1 MFECWSLEYNCHCTI
16 CRHDSNAEGIKSL
29 LVMCHFVVRPLSR
42 LRKPAGRCSPQ
53 CQHNG
58 SGRGKRILL
67 STRNQVSTR
76 RARKPPTDSSVS
88 ETLSFSPLRRHS
100 SCHLHQKEVALAV
113 TGPAAPLAWIWPSP
127 TRTFDNCVSAA
138 PRGCKISHCAAV
150 GWDIRCII
158 CHLTKAAG
166 MTRRDVTQTERGTG
180 RGESSCAHYSR
191 PRPPTAPFHQIVL
204 SFPKTTPRPL
214 LRSPYRSLARSSE
227 GRNLKRCRQQPAAW
241 ANTLHWLGAKA
252 PSEREHPASV
262 PNWNSKCSRKMPQP
276 SPAARLAQSPKR
288 RQFCDTPSAAR
299 CTAAEPHPRVSN
311 LLRSVS
317 ACLTVCYTTELPGYQ
332 L

>member
-166 MTRRDVTQTERGTG
+166 MTRRNPDRTRHRTG
-180 RGESSCAHYSR
+180 RVKLCALQSPATADR
-191 PRPPTAPFHQIVL
+191 TLPSNSFVFSENDASPSAPFSVSI
-204 SFPKTTPRPL
+204 T
-214 LRSPYRSLARSSE
+214 RSL
-227 GRNLKRCRQQPAAW
+227 L
-241 ANTLHWLGAKA
+241 
-252 PSEREHPASV
+252 
-262 PNWNSKCSRKMPQP
+262 
-276 SPAARLAQSPKR
+276 
-288 RQFCDTPSAAR
+288 
-299 CTAAEPHPRVSN
+299 
-311 LLRSVS
+311 
-317 ACLTVCYTTELPGYQ
+317 
-332 L
+332 